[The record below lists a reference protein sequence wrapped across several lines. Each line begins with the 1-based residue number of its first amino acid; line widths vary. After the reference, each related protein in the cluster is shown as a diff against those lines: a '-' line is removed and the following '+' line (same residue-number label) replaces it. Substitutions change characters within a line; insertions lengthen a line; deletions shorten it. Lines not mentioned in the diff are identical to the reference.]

1 MSDILQRP
9 AFSQDFKLLYHRS
22 ASNLFS
28 AVINMRQKLF
38 VIPVL
43 FLLLIPVLA
52 QQQSDPSLLTVDSMF
67 TYRTRSLGPVRWQD
81 DGSGYLA
88 LEPSPTKKDSVD
100 IVRYDAST
108 GARTVKVSAEKLTP
122 PNSTQPLAIE
132 EFYLTV
138 DEQKVLIFTDS
149 ERVWRSNTRGDY
161 WVLDLKA
168 SSLRKLGGPEA
179 KPSSLMFAKFSP
191 DGERV
196 GYVRDNNIYV
206 ENLSGDSQIT
216 KLTSDGARYIVNGTF
231 DWVYEE
237 ELFCRDGFRWSP
249 DSKQIA
255 YWQLNSEG
263 VKEMTLINNTS
274 ALYPVVSTFP
284 YPKAGETN
292 SAARVGVVSASGGP
306 TKWFEVSGDAR
317 NNYLPRM
324 EWAEN
329 SSEVIIQQLNRL
341 QNTNVVMLGDAS
353 TGRVRTIMTEKDDTW
368 VDIAWGDIDWDK
380 TGLARGD
387 VEWID
392 GGKRFLWAS
401 ERDGW
406 RHIYSVSR
414 DGTDVK
420 IITPGNYDVVSVE
433 RVDVKNGWVYF
444 LASPD
449 NATQRYL
456 YRVRMDGSSKEERL
470 TPATTPGTHGY
481 NVSPRGDFAIHTFST
496 FNKVPVTDVVKLPT
510 HSVVRTLIDN
520 HETQERLAKL
530 KQTKSEFFKVDIGD
544 GVQLDGWMIKP
555 PDFDPQKRYPVLFY
569 VYGEPWGQTV
579 LDSWGGR
586 NRLWHGMLAQQGY
599 IVMSVDNRGT
609 PAPRGRAWRKI
620 IYRKMGIVNSGD
632 QAAAARAVAKWPFVD
647 PARIGIWGWSGG
659 GSSTLNAMFRYP
671 DVYSVGMSVSPVPD
685 IRYYDT
691 IYQERYCGLP
701 QDRPEEYKQSSPITF
716 AAQLKGNLLVVHGT
730 GDDNVHY
737 QGTEALINALIA
749 ANKQFSMMP
758 YPNRS
763 HGIYEGPN
771 TTRHLFGLLTNYL
784 HEKLPAGVSMATTSS
799 AR

>member
-1 MSDILQRP
+1 MKR
-9 AFSQDFKLLYHRS
+9 KLL
-22 ASNLFS
+22 
-28 AVINMRQKLF
+28 I
-38 VIPVL
+38 IPVF
-43 FLLLIPVLA
+43 FLLVISALA
-52 QQQSDPSLLTVDSMF
+52 QQDPSLLNVDSLF
-67 TYRTRSLGPVRWQD
+67 TYRSRSLGPVQWQVN
-81 DGSGYLA
+81 GSGYLA
-88 LEPSPTKKDSVD
+88 LEPSPTKRGAVD
-100 IVRYDAST
+100 IVRYDALT
-108 GARTVKVSAEKLTP
+108 GDRTVKVSAETLTP
-122 PNSTQPLAIE
+122 AGATAPLSVE
-132 EFYLTV
+132 EFSLTA
-138 DEQKVLIFTDS
+138 DEQRLLIFTNS
-149 ERVWRSNTRGDY
+149 ARVWRSNTRGDF
-161 WVLDLKA
+161 WVVDLKPG
-168 SSLRKLGGPEA
+168 SLRKLGGADA

-196 GYVRDNNIYV
+196 GYVRENNIYV
-206 ENLSGDSQIT
+206 EQLNGEPKIT
-216 KLTSDGARYIVNGTF
+216 KLTTDGSRYIVNGTF

-263 VKEMTLINNTS
+263 VKEMSLINNTD
-274 ALYPVVSTFP
+274 ALYPVVTTFP

-292 SAARVGVVSASGGP
+292 SAARVGVVDATGGS
-306 TKWFEVSGDAR
+306 TRWFDIPGDPR

-324 EWAEN
+324 EWAAN
-329 SSEVIIQQLNRL
+329 SNELVIQQLNRL
-341 QNTNVVMLGDAS
+341 QNTNVVMLGDAR
-353 TGRVRTIMTEKDDTW
+353 TGKVRPVLTEKDETW

-380 TGLARGD
+380 AGIARGD

-414 DGTDVK
+414 DGSNVK
-420 IITPGNYDVVSVE
+420 PVTPGSYDVISVE
-433 RVDVKNGWVYF
+433 RVDVTNGWIYF
-444 LASPD
+444 IASPE

-456 YRVRMDGSSKEERL
+456 YRVRIDGTGKEERL
-470 TPATTPGTHGY
+470 TPATSPGTHGY
-481 NVSPRGDFAIHTFST
+481 NISPRGDVAIHTFST
-496 FNKVPVTDVVKLPT
+496 FSRVPMTDVVRLPQ
-510 HSVVRTLIDN
+510 HAVVRTLFDN
-520 HETQERLAKL
+520 QQVQDRVVKL
-530 KQTKSEFFKVDIGD
+530 KQTPAEFFRVDIGE

-555 PDFDPQKRYPVLFY
+555 PDFDPAKKYPVLFH

-579 LDSWGGR
+579 LDRWGGVT
-586 NRLWHGMLAQQGY
+586 RLFHTMLAQQGY

-632 QAAAARAVAKWPFVD
+632 QASAARSIAKWPFVD

-671 DVYSVGMSVSPVPD
+671 DVYTVGLSVAPVPD
-685 IRYYDT
+685 LHYYDT

-701 QDRPEEYKQSSPITF
+701 QDHPEEWKQSSPITF
-716 AAQLKGNLLVVHGT
+716 ARQLKGDLLVVHGT

-749 ANKQFSMMP
+749 GNKQFSMMS

-763 HGIYEGPN
+763 HGIYEGPG
-771 TTRHLFGLLTNYL
+771 TTRHLYGLLTKYL
-784 HEKLPAGVSMATTSS
+784 HDKLPAGASMSTTS
-799 AR
+799 AVR